1 MSSKDQRPKTR
12 LGKSNPR
19 RVKIITWMIGLT
31 LCGGGVFAAY
41 RYTGTTEVEVPV
53 ARVRR
58 ADFVISVRTR
68 GDIKSAHST
77 ILKAPRV
84 PGLRIVH
91 LATNGRPIKKGEVV
105 VEFDGVQQEQTVIAR
120 NTNVRV
126 AEGDIVQTKA
136 TQKMSEEADAMN
148 KMTSE
153 YALERA
159 KLDASKAEV
168 LSAIEGEKN
177 RIQVGVAEGSL
188 QQVKASINAHQ
199 VGNEADLGR
208 LGQRRDKATK
218 DLDQAQE
225 YLGLMQLRAPTDG
238 LVNVLPNFSTSQ
250 GNFGQST
257 PPFKEGDMARNGMEI
272 AEIPDLSQMYINLSL
287 EEVDRGKLQMGQ
299 TVQVRVDA
307 IPDKEFM
314 GVIDFISP
322 IASLVFK
329 GGSTPEKTFP
339 ARATLK
345 NMDDRLRPGMSS
357 SAEIIIERQPNMLLI
372 PARSSFDKDGKPA
385 VYVQIGKNFVVRYI
399 QLGRRN
405 DEDIIV
411 TGGLKEGEIVTLES
425 PEEAAKRAKKK
436 L

>member
-1 MSSKDQRPKTR
+1 
-12 LGKSNPR
+12 
-19 RVKIITWMIGLT
+19 
-31 LCGGGVFAAY
+31 
-41 RYTGTTEVEVPV
+41 
-53 ARVRR
+53 
-58 ADFVISVRTR
+58 
-68 GDIKSAHST
+68 
-77 ILKAPRV
+77 
-84 PGLRIVH
+84 
-91 LATNGRPIKKGEVV
+91 
-105 VEFDGVQQEQTVIAR
+105 
-120 NTNVRV
+120 
-126 AEGDIVQTKA
+126 
-136 TQKMSEEADAMN
+136 
-148 KMTSE
+148 
-153 YALERA
+153 
-159 KLDASKAEV
+159 
-168 LSAIEGEKN
+168 
-177 RIQVGVAEGSL
+177 
-188 QQVKASINAHQ
+188 
-199 VGNEADLGR
+199 
-208 LGQRRDKATK
+208 
-218 DLDQAQE
+218 
-225 YLGLMQLRAPTDG
+225 